1 MCNPVAMA
9 VAGGAQAALG
19 NMAAADAATAR
30 NRQRARLHRHKQQQ
44 IIREHN
50 ANITH
55 YYHKFVDAEIS
66 WSENAMAANRAAN
79 IEQMKLNQ
87 GIAEAFKASET
98 NYIEMV
104 QSKRVAASLEKT
116 GVSARRVSTAMKAEL
131 GRRTAASSAKQSI
144 LRDRAMAQF
153 HAIAAEKRKSDR
165 RAYMAIGAE
174 PMRGRE
180 PPKPVFDKGPSVF
193 AQLAGVAL
201 GAAGGYVKGKQM
213 FPQNNPGNL
222 PPTGGSEGDF
232 LEVPDSTWDEVLP
245 GGDYSEGHYGY
256 LGGGEVGPV
265 RNSDRLLSDSSYN
278 LNVGGR

>member
-1 MCNPVAMA
+1 MA

-30 NRQRARLHRHKQQQ
+30 NKQRARLHRQKQQQ

-50 ANITH
+50 SNLAN
-55 YYHKFVDAEIS
+55 YYHRFVDAEIT
-66 WSENAMAANRAAN
+66 WAENTIAANRAAN

-87 GIAEAFKASET
+87 GIAEALQASET
-98 NYIEMV
+98 NYIQMV
-104 QSKRVAASLEKT
+104 QNKRVVASLEKT

-153 HAIAAEKRKSDR
+153 YAIAAEKRRSDR
-165 RAYMAIGAE
+165 KADLAIGPTPERA
-174 PMRGRE
+174 ME
-180 PPKPVFDKGPSVF
+180 PPKPVFDKGPSIF

-213 FPQNNPGNL
+213 FGQVKPGDLN
-222 PPTGGSEGDF
+222 PPTTPDQTPTPNDPGWLDI
-232 LEVPDSTWDEVLP
+232 PDSTWDDVLP
-245 GGDYSEGHYGY
+245 DDAYSGGDYGY
-256 LGGGEVGPV
+256 IGG
-265 RNSDRLLSDSSYN
+265 
-278 LNVGGR
+278 